1 VKYLRIAIWGVL
13 CAILYTG
20 CSYAPLLKSREYLLH
35 SQSIK
40 GNKSIP
46 KEELVPLYQQL
57 PNRRFAALGTKT
69 YLHLYLIGRESFD
82 SARVGAEIRKV
93 KVRFQQRLDAHPVG
107 TSKVFALKEKLRN
120 DTMSLPPSDTSK
132 LRDAKVA
139 ALVAQTNSEIK
150 EILSDTNKRTKIRRR
165 FDKRLKKLET
175 RKREGN
181 YMMRVM
187 GEPPALY
194 DTNLVNATKEQF
206 TSYYA
211 SRGYLFTKVTHEAD
225 TTVKNVSVTYRI
237 EEHQPL
243 IVKNIFYEIED
254 SVMKQ
259 LYLSDSLHSFF
270 KEGMVYNEEVFNK
283 ERERTFKLLK
293 DNGYYFFAKNYIFI
307 DIDTTGFGHEAS
319 LYYII
324 KNPEGQKHKQY
335 VVKDIVI
342 NIDKGRPSAKA
353 SPYAYVYND
362 KKYNMY
368 YKRYSRK
375 ILNSKIPIKKG
386 VLYSAHN
393 TQRAQNRLSQL
404 QMFKFVNISYAV
416 NNDSLVATITSNS
429 LPKYQINDEFGVNTN
444 VNRQIPGP
452 YGSITFTN
460 RNTFRGCEILDLSLS
475 GGIEGQI
482 SSLYEDKFI
491 RTTEI
496 NGNAGITFP
505 LLVLPGR
512 LRYSYLDFNPRT
524 RFSLSYVSS
533 YRPDYDRTQI
543 IGTMSYQLQLSPH
556 SRFIVAPLELNL
568 INASI
573 KDSNFANQLDSLLI
587 GGSNIINN
595 FKKSLVTNV
604 SVSYI
609 NNNNNPLNNKRSH
622 FFKAYAELG
631 GLTPSLIAGLS
642 NENITQNDSLF
653 DLPYYKY
660 WKCGVDYRYYQPI
673 LRKSTLAVRLSS
685 NFVSSFGDN
694 GNGIPYLK
702 YLYAGGVN
710 SIRAWRTRR
719 LGPGSYV
726 VKNADGT
733 FSYRIEQP
741 GEFNIESS
749 IEGRFKIYKFIGI
762 GLFADMGNVWTV
774 KNDDKRLDSQFQ
786 LDSFYKQIAV
796 GTGIGLRLDFSFF
809 VFRIDAS
816 TKTYDPARPES
827 ERFRYPH
834 LTFKDLL
841 GRDDQ
846 TVYSFGIG
854 YPF

>member
-1 VKYLRIAIWGVL
+1 MKYLRIAVLGVV
-13 CAILYTG
+13 CAILCIG
-20 CSYAPLLKSREYLLH
+20 CSYAPLLKAREYLLH
-35 SQSIK
+35 SQTIK

-82 SARVGAEIRKV
+82 SARVGAEIRKT
-93 KVRFQQRLDAHPVG
+93 KVRFQQRLDEHKID
-107 TSKVFALKEKLRN
+107 TSKIFALKEKLKN
-120 DTMSLPPSDTSK
+120 DTLLLLESDTSK
-132 LRDAKVA
+132 SRKVN
-139 ALVAQTNSEIK
+139 ALVEQSNKNIN
-150 EILSDTNKRTKIRRR
+150 EILADTNKRARIRRR
-165 FDKRLKKLET
+165 FSKRLKTLET
-175 RKREGN
+175 KKREGN

-194 DTNLVNATKEQF
+194 DTNLVNDTKEQF
-206 TSYYA
+206 ISYYA
-211 SRGYLFTKVTHEAD
+211 SKGYLFTKVTHEAD

-237 EEHQPL
+237 EENPPL
-243 IVKNIFYEIED
+243 IIKNILYEIED
-254 SVMKQ
+254 SVMRR
-259 LYLSDSLHSFF
+259 LYLADSVHSFL
-270 KEGMVYNEEVFNK
+270 KKGMVYNEEVFNR
-283 ERERTFKLLK
+283 ERERTFKLLR
-293 DNGYYFFAKNYIFI
+293 DHGYYFFAKNYIFI
-307 DIDTTGFGHEAS
+307 DIDTTGLKNEAM

-324 KNPEGQKHKQY
+324 KNPEGLKHKQY

-342 NIDKGRPSAKA
+342 NIDKGRPKAKQ
-353 SPYAYVYND
+353 SPDEYLYND
-362 KKYNMY
+362 KRYNMY

-386 VLYSAHN
+386 QLYSAYN

-404 QMFKFVNISYAV
+404 QMFKFVNISYALI
-416 NNDSLVATITSNS
+416 NDSLVASINTSS

-452 YGSITFTN
+452 YGSITFSN
-460 RNTFRGCEILDLSLS
+460 RNTFRGCEILDLSFS
-475 GGIEGQI
+475 AGIEGQI

-512 LRYSYLDFNPRT
+512 FRYSYLDFNPKT

-533 YRPDYDRTQI
+533 YRPDYDRTQV
-543 IGTMSYQLQLSPH
+543 IGTMNYQLQLSPH
-556 SRFIVAPLELNL
+556 ARFIVAPLELNL
-568 INASI
+568 INATI
-573 KDSNFANQLDSLLI
+573 KDTNFANQLDTLLS

-595 FKKSLVTNV
+595 FKKSLVTNM

-609 NNNNNPLNNKRSH
+609 NNNNNPLSNKKSH

-642 NENITQNDSLF
+642 NGNITQKDELF

-685 NFVSSFGDN
+685 SVVSSFGDN

-710 SIRAWRTRR
+710 DIRAWHMRR

-726 VKNADGT
+726 VKNQDGT
-733 FSYRIEQP
+733 FSYRREQP
-741 GEFNIESS
+741 GEFNIVSS
-749 IEGRFKIYKFIGI
+749 LEGRFKIYKFFGI
-762 GLFADMGNVWTV
+762 GLFADIGNVWTI
-774 KNDDKRLDSQFQ
+774 KNDDKRLDSQFR

-816 TKTYDPARPES
+816 YKTYDPARPES

-834 LTFKDLL
+834 FTFNDLKAKYN
-841 GRDDQ
+841 Q